1 MKNKNISGLLIL
13 SLMFIYSCKKEFEP
27 QDSSGTTIPSTTE
40 NAASSSVLNPG
51 ATALPTQNLQE
62 GQQVV
67 SQNTLAGMN
76 PPHGQAGHRCDIAVG
91 APLNSIP
98 GKATSKSETVVTNQ
112 VPNIEPPQVVTKPGM
127 NPPHGQEGHRCDI
140 AVGAPLNSP
149 KAPAPDPTS
158 QTPAILNLDTI
169 KAVPKP

>member
-1 MKNKNISGLLIL
+1 
-13 SLMFIYSCKKEFEP
+13 
-27 QDSSGTTIPSTTE
+27 
-40 NAASSSVLNPG
+40 
-51 ATALPTQNLQE
+51 
-62 GQQVV
+62 
-67 SQNTLAGMN
+67 MN

-91 APLNSIP
+91 APLNSTS
-98 GKATSKSETVVTNQ
+98 GKVASKSETVVTNQ

-149 KAPAPDPTS
+149 KTPAPDPTS